1 MFWSTERRGHE
12 FYVGCKSWTN
22 VLQVTHRH
30 CATYGYGK
38 WKYGTADSCVSSTS
52 PGSHC
57 CSPFWIR
64 CSHSC
69 WASGMDS
76 DISHSA
82 LIWRCTQCIKVTLS
96 CWLKRWS
103 SSSCN
108 WLSSCSRSTIQHWFN
123 AAQCLWWYHSGSRTG
138 GTDNIL
144 LLGIELYGRHIGQQ
158 PWPCGHTARWKPP
171 ETTAV
176 ALMGQPCENSFL
188 CDWKGHLKEI
198 CWGGCSKS
206 RKVCDLIWYSN
217 NIKYIQMPSFK
228 RCWE

>member
-1 MFWSTERRGHE
+1 MIAQLHHLLGPEFTYLCQQGPPGDTVCLWCFGRLIGHE

-38 WKYGTADSCVSSTS
+38 WKYGTTDSCVSSTS

-57 CSPFWIR
+57 CSPFWTR

-123 AAQCLWWYHSGSRTG
+123 AAQCLWWYHWGSRTG

-144 LLGIELYGRHIGQQ
+144 LLGIELYGYGSKLGTPTIG
-158 PWPCGHTARWKPP
+158 WL
-171 ETTAV
+171 V
-176 ALMGQPCENSFL
+176 LN
-188 CDWKGHLKEI
+188 
-198 CWGGCSKS
+198 
-206 RKVCDLIWYSN
+206 
-217 NIKYIQMPSFK
+217 
-228 RCWE
+228 